1 MKRTCSVEDLK
12 VLKIQRKIDTGI
24 NTNQFLEAIGKL
36 RQPELEKSW
45 ETDESFT
52 IILLDTFSLKSHKKD
67 IAKCIA
73 KQPYPGNLYLL
84 RMHGGLL
91 SYPFWTKIESQ
102 VSEEDKVEAVQKF
115 FVDVGLKDG
124 SPIFMTIHWVDAALR
139 RNNAMKD
146 ATKIIV
152 MTNSF
157 DKPCPDTN
165 LRMRDGTQLSYDAFT
180 NSGRRRMVDLRNTFR
195 AFLNL
200 KWVFVIPGNHA
211 YKLFS
216 KLQREKDFFFILLHN
231 PRFDVLSF
239 QLSKMFDLQPFK
251 PPLREGETVTL
262 DRSDNEMKRLRRVFT
277 PLDEI
282 KTIQFLRRN
291 NEATMIKERFFVT
304 TDYDNDYGKYKRLVR
319 GCIFETRA
327 EGRVVKYALYNYARL
342 GLKDRAVTLKRNTTQ
357 HANTNYLG
365 RPLNTVYNVIEVDY
379 SKAMVVVRDLNDKN
393 KNNFP
398 VPISKVVLQ
407 ENSLL
412 I

>member
-1 MKRTCSVEDLK
+1 MKRTRSVEDFK
-12 VLKIQRKIDTGI
+12 VLKMQRGMDTD
-24 NTNQFLEAIGKL
+24 QFIKAIGEL

-45 ETDESFT
+45 KTDESFT
-52 IILLDTFSLKSHKKD
+52 IILLDTFSLKRHKKD

-91 SYPFWTKIESQ
+91 SYPFWTKIEPQ
-102 VSEEDKVEAVQKF
+102 VAEQDKVEAVNKF
-115 FVDVGLKDG
+115 FVDIGLKDG
-124 SPIFMTIHWVDAALR
+124 SPNFMTIHWVDCALR
-139 RNNAMKD
+139 RNEAMKD
-146 ATKIIV
+146 AIKIIV

-157 DKPCPDTN
+157 DKPCRDTN
-165 LRMRDGTQLSYDAFT
+165 LRTQHGTQLSYDCFT
-180 NSGRRRMVDLRNTFR
+180 AIGCRRSFGLRN
-195 AFLNL
+195 ACHEFLNL
-200 KWVFVIPGNHA
+200 KWVFVIPDKHV

-216 KLQREKDFFFILLHN
+216 KLQREKEFFFMLLHN

-239 QLSKMFDLQPFK
+239 QLSKMFDVQTFQ
-251 PPLREGETVTL
+251 PPLREGETITL
-262 DRSDNEMKRLRRVFT
+262 DRSDDEIKRLRRVFT

-327 EGRVVKYALYNYARL
+327 EGHVVKYTLYNYAKL
-342 GLKDRAVTLKRNTTQ
+342 GLKDCAVTLKRNTTQ
-357 HANTNYLG
+357 HTNTNYLG
-365 RPLNTVYNVIEVDY
+365 RPLNTVYSVIQENY
-379 SKAMVVVRDLNDKN
+379 SNAMVVVQDLNDKN
-393 KNNFP
+393 RKNTFH
-398 VPISKVVLQ
+398 VPISKVVRK